1 MLKIS
6 QGRDAEVLCMLENM
20 EAVRVVYRILGEYS
34 FFVII
39 RAKDKTN
46 LDSLIKAIRENP
58 NVIGV
63 WHLLVSND
71 DK

>member
-6 QGRDAEVLCMLENM
+6 QGLDAEVLCILENM
-20 EAVRVVYRILGEYS
+20 EVVRGVYRILGEYS

-46 LDSLIKAIRENP
+46 LDSLINAIRENP

>member
-6 QGRDAEVLCMLENM
+6 QGQDAEVLCALENM
-20 EAVRVVYRILGEYS
+20 EGVREVYRILGEYS

-46 LDSLIKAIRENP
+46 LDSLINAIRENP

>member
-46 LDSLIKAIRENP
+46 LDSLINAIRENP